1 MGSEHVRTPA
11 HHSPPKL
18 PLIAMVALFASFTVA
33 YSWSCSLLLRPMR
46 FSTRLFVII
55 QTLTP
60 SPQAYTVSYAV
71 IRYHALLFIPT
82 YAVAYFSTFI
92 FVASQQIT
100 QSLTPAHALTNAI
113 ALELQQLHLVYQAS
127 TPI

>member
-1 MGSEHVRTPA
+1 
-11 HHSPPKL
+11 
-18 PLIAMVALFASFTVA
+18 MVAPFVSFIVT
-33 YSWSCSLLLRPMR
+33 YFWPYNPLLKPIR
-46 FSTRLFVII
+46 FSTRLFVVM

-60 SPQAYTVSYAV
+60 SSQAYMVSYAV
-71 IRYHALLFIPT
+71 IRYHALLLIPT

-113 ALELQQLHLVYQAS
+113 ALELQQLHLIYQVS
-127 TPI
+127 TLI